1 MIVTCPTFL
10 LFSYSYNPA
19 RLYIPLGL
27 LFTSLIMFYYWQ
39 KARKIKRQG
48 EIKLEHVEEE
58 RRSLSL
64 EYEEKHS
71 LNQALNKRLQRFA
84 TLKDVTSILSS
95 TLSLPEI
102 SELII
107 EQASKVINKNGLYL
121 LFLIDKRRESMSL
134 AAQKK
139 ISDSPSI
146 KFKKK
151 GDIFNRWVLRQK
163 QPLIVTDSQKDFRF
177 NLEGEDEA
185 TRQVKS
191 LIIAPVISERKMI
204 GLLRINSKEPYT
216 FSSDDLRL
224 LDIISGL
231 AYSAIENALL
241 FQRAEELA
249 ITDGLTSLYV
259 QRYFKE
265 RLAVECEKAEMAK
278 VPLVLLMC
286 DLDWFKEYND
296 KYGHTAG
303 DILLKRIAKILK
315 TKIRDNKLI
324 ARYGGEEFAIILPER
339 DKKQGMAVAENIRK
353 VIASEPFILRGKRT
367 RITIS
372 IGVVVFPKD
381 ALNAQELIRQADI
394 VLYQAKAQGR
404 NRVCS
409 I

>member
-10 LFSYSYNPA
+10 LFFSYNPA
-19 RLYIPLGL
+19 RFYIPFGL
-27 LFTSLIMFYYWQ
+27 LFISLIMFYYWQ

-48 EIKLEHVEEE
+48 EIELEHAEEE
-58 RRSLSL
+58 RRSLTL
-64 EYEEKHS
+64 EYGEKHS
-71 LNQALNKRLQRFA
+71 SNQALNKRLQRFA
-84 TLKDVTSILSS
+84 TLKDVTEALSS

-139 ISDSPSI
+139 ISDSADI

-177 NLEGEDEA
+177 NLEKEDEA

-191 LIIAPVISERKMI
+191 LIIAPVISERRII

-241 FQRAEELA
+241 FQMAEELA

-265 RLAVECEKAEMAK
+265 RLAVECEKAKMAE

-353 VIASEPFILRGKRT
+353 AIASEPFILRRKTT

-394 VLYQAKAQGR
+394 ALYQAKARGR

>member
-1 MIVTCPTFL
+1 MLILVVL
-10 LFSYSYNPA
+10 L
-19 RLYIPLGL
+19 L
-27 LFTSLIMFYYWQ
+27 
-39 KARKIKRQG
+39 KI
-48 EIKLEHVEEE
+48 
-58 RRSLSL
+58 
-64 EYEEKHS
+64 
-71 LNQALNKRLQRFA
+71 
-84 TLKDVTSILSS
+84 
-95 TLSLPEI
+95 
-102 SELII
+102 
-107 EQASKVINKNGLYL
+107 NG
-121 LFLIDKRRESMSL
+121 SL
-134 AAQKK
+134 AIAF
-139 ISDSPSI
+139 I

-177 NLEGEDEA
+177 NLEKEDEP

-191 LIIAPVISERKMI
+191 LIIAPVISERRII
-204 GLLRINSKEPYT
+204 GLLRINSKEPYA

-265 RLAVECEKAEMAK
+265 RLVVECEKAKMAEI
-278 VPLVLLMC
+278 PLVLLMC

-296 KYGHTAG
+296 KYGHVAG

-315 TKIRDNKLI
+315 TGIRDNKLI

-339 DKKQGMAVAENIRK
+339 NKKQGMAVAESIRK
-353 VIASEPFILRGKRT
+353 AIASELFILRRKTT

-372 IGVVVFPKD
+372 IGAVVFPKD
-381 ALNAQELIRQADI
+381 ALNAQELIRQADTA
-394 VLYQAKAQGR
+394 LYQAKAQGR